1 MPFYTDKL
9 SQLPRERRAYYLR
22 QQKAQEE
29 ERRKLEARIGKAEMQ
44 RRELEKKRKALEAS
58 QTQAAE
64 LAKRRQELT
73 AQINAM
79 DKARSAKLAD
89 KATWKKRMKEARAER
104 DALLLA
110 FQKKQKEYNE
120 LAIKPAFTLL
130 PGEAKKKE
138 AARKELQRLESEL
151 DAAIMDVQ
159 VNLPNQARK
168 ARVPPG
174 WLR

>member
-1 MPFYTDKL
+1 MLRRLTGIAVTTLFLLPGLAEAEIYKYTKKDGSVVYTDKL

-29 ERRKLEARIGKAEMQ
+29 ERRKLEARIGIAEMQ
-44 RRELEKKRKALEAS
+44 RSELEKKRKALEAS

-110 FQKKQKEYNE
+110 FQKKQKDTTV

-130 PGEAKKKE
+130 PGEAKK
-138 AARKELQRLESEL
+138 
-151 DAAIMDVQ
+151 
-159 VNLPNQARK
+159 
-168 ARVPPG
+168 
-174 WLR
+174 